1 MKLGVTPWDF
11 SDRSAPGLADQA
23 ARAEALGYQSLWI
36 PESHFGAQAIPEP
49 LLLLAAMAAATR
61 RIRLGTTSFLL
72 TLRNPVQAAE
82 QVAVLDQLCGGRL
95 TLGVGR
101 GYAAPVLRAFEVDP
115 RSKRTLFEQRLAEM
129 RRMWSGGPITEDGA
143 TETLEPLPAQRPHPP
158 IWVAAFGPK
167 ALEQAGR
174 LGLPYLA
181 SPVETL
187 VELERNYALHA
198 AAASA
203 AGHPPVATIPVMR
216 TVFVTRD
223 ARETADVQSR
233 VQAEA
238 ERSGRLAAGARVS
251 DWALIGEASE
261 VRELA
266 GEYQRR
272 LGVTELIVT
281 RLRVGG
287 VPALRMAANAAEAL
301 AALT

>member
-203 AGHPPVATIPVMR
+203 AGHPPVATVPVMR

-223 ARETADVQSR
+223 ARETADVQAR

-251 DWALIGEASE
+251 DWALIGEAPE

-287 VPALRMAANAAEAL
+287 VPALRMAANAEEAL